1 MPTESGSE
9 LSFVAT
15 LDNRTPLDAIHL
27 LMPDGQGGEAVL
39 LVVKSAFDIANDGTP
54 HASETPAKVRLAD
67 QFLGEP
73 ARGYPLADSD
83 LALHKPRVDVL
94 IHGAVAYAPKGRPS
108 TSVFVELHVGFPGGP
123 ASDVAAHDRKQAQL
137 IKSLRVTGD
146 RIWQDDAASEPLPFV
161 SMPLGW
167 ERAYGGTQPKR
178 QAGPGGSDVELDERN
193 PFGIGWAGARSS
205 NPEILGELPNL
216 EDPEAPMVRRDSP
229 CVPASFGVIGRA
241 WLPRRKLA
249 GTYDL
254 DWQTRRWPLAP
265 RDFDPAFHQSAPAD
279 QQLDRCIGGE
289 PIRLVNLTPEGE
301 WLFRIP
307 QLDVPVHLLFE
318 DRLARA
324 DLVIDTVEIE
334 PEARRVTLTQRL
346 AIPIVRGSSRLAQI
360 VLGHVKPGWLRARAS
375 GKCFLDARGEAGS
388 MPNRAWFR

>member
-1 MPTESGSE
+1 MPTEGGLE
-9 LSFVAT
+9 VSFVAT
-15 LDNRTPLDAIHL
+15 LDNRTPLDAMHL

-39 LVVKSAFDIANDGTP
+39 LVVKSAFDIAGDGTP
-54 HASETPAKVRLAD
+54 HASETPAKIRMAD
-67 QFLGEP
+67 EFVGEP

-94 IHGAVAYAPKGRPS
+94 LHGAVAYAPRGRPI
-108 TSVFVELHVGFPGGP
+108 TNLFVELHVGFPGGP

-146 RIWQDDAASEPLPFV
+146 RVWQDDAPSEPLPFV

-167 ERAYGGTQPKR
+167 ERAYGGTK
-178 QAGPGGSDVELDERN
+178 SKLELDERN
-193 PFGIGWAGARSS
+193 PLGIGWAGALSS
-205 NPEILGELPNL
+205 NPEIHGELPNL
-216 EDPEAPMVRRDSP
+216 EDPEAPLVRRDGA
-229 CVPASFGVIGRA
+229 CVPASFGVLARA

-254 DWQTRRWPLAP
+254 DWKNRRWPLAP

-279 QQLDRCIGGE
+279 QQLDRCTGGE
-289 PIRLVNLTPEGE
+289 PVRLVNLTPEGE

-318 DRLARA
+318 DRLERA

-346 AIPIVRGSSRLAQI
+346 AVPIVRGSSRLAQI
-360 VLGHVKPGWLRARAS
+360 VVGHVKPGWLRAHAS
-375 GKCFLDARGEAGS
+375 GKCFLDVRGENGS
-388 MPNRAWFR
+388 MPGRAWFR

>member
-1 MPTESGSE
+1 M
-9 LSFVAT
+9 SFVAT
-15 LDNRTPLDAIHL
+15 LDNRTQFMPGLDAMHL

-39 LVVKSAFDIANDGTP
+39 LVVKSAFDIATDGTP
-54 HASETPAKVRLAD
+54 HASETPAKIRMAD
-67 QFLGEP
+67 EFVGEP

-83 LALHKPRVDVL
+83 LVLHKPRVDVL
-94 IHGAVAYAPKGRPS
+94 IHGAVAYAPKGRPIS
-108 TSVFVELHVGFPGGP
+108 SLFVELHIGFPGGP
-123 ASDVAAHDRKQAQL
+123 SSDVAAHDRAQAQL

-146 RIWQDDAASEPLPFV
+146 RVWQDNDMSDPLPFV

-167 ERAYGGTQPKR
+167 ERAYGGTRSERQP
-178 QAGPGGSDVELDERN
+178 GPRGREAELDARN

-216 EDPEAPMVRRDSP
+216 EDPEAPMVRRDSA
-229 CVPASFGVIGRA
+229 CVPASFGVLARA

-254 DWQTRRWPLAP
+254 DWQQRRWPLAP

-279 QQLDRCIGGE
+279 QQLERCIGGE
-289 PIRLVNLTPEGE
+289 PVRLVNLTPEGE

-334 PEARRVTLTQRL
+334 PEARRLTLTQRL
-346 AIPIVRGSSRLAQI
+346 TVPIVRGSSRLAQI
-360 VLGHVKPGWLRARAS
+360 VVGHVKPGWLRARAS
-375 GKCFLDARGEAGS
+375 GKCFLDARREAGS
-388 MPNRAWFR
+388 MPDRAWFR